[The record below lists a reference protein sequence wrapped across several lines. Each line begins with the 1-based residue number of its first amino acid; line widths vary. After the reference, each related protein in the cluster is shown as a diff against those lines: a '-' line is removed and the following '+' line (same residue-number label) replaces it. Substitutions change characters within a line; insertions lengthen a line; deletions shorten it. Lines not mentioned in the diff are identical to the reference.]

1 MKYHFNGNYEN
12 TVSNGDARVKISE
25 LKKYYDNSV
34 KTKEYEWKKKLGE
47 DLDWYLSFDN
57 LREKDTTKHVHRL
70 HSYKGKFIPQLVEY
84 FLDNHIDEF
93 KKEVYFNPGDTVL
106 DPFMGS
112 GTTLVQSSEM
122 GINSIGIDISKF
134 NCLIAEVKI
143 LYYNIEDME
152 IILNKTAA
160 KTKKFSEERFND
172 RYAQN
177 LKNLISNF
185 NKNNFLSPDYKIN
198 INKNLIDEKEYSEIK
213 LKEFYDIFS
222 EFKQKNKQT
231 QQTLLSDEEIKEIPN
246 FISDWY
252 TPRIREELFFYL
264 NLINEIEDERMQNLM
279 KVVLS
284 RTARSCRATT
294 HSDLATLI
302 KPIYDPYYCKKHYK
316 ICTPINTIKTK
327 LNTYTI
333 DTIKRI
339 KEFSKLRKNVFTQVI
354 HSDSKNIDI
363 LKNIK
368 SSNPKFYEIIKK
380 HKIDGIF
387 SSPPYV
393 GQIDYHEQ
401 HAYAYELFDIERR
414 DENEIGPMFKGK
426 SKKAKDDY
434 IEGISLVLSNMKQFL
449 KDNSNIFIVANDKF
463 NLYPII
469 AEKSGLKIVNEYK
482 RPVLNR
488 TERDKQPYSEK
499 IFHMMKK

>member
-1 MKYHFNGNYEN
+1 M
-12 TVSNGDARVKISE
+12 
-25 LKKYYDNSV
+25 
-34 KTKEYEWKKKLGE
+34 
-47 DLDWYLSFDN
+47 SFDN

-70 HSYKGKFIPQLVEY
+70 HPYKGKFIPQLVEY

-112 GTTLVQSSEM
+112 GTMLVQSSEM
-122 GINSIGIDISKF
+122 GINSIGTDISKF
-134 NCLIAEVKI
+134 NCLISEAKI
-143 LYYNIEDME
+143 SNYDIKKLE
-152 IILNKTAA
+152 IILNIAVRKTQ
-160 KTKKFSEERFND
+160 KFSENRFNL
-172 RYAQN
+172 RYTRD
-177 LKNLISNF
+177 LKNFISEF
-185 NKNNFLSPDYKIN
+185 NKNNFPSPEYKIN
-198 INKNLIDEKEYSEIK
+198 LNNDLIDEKEYCEKKI
-213 LKEFYDIFS
+213 KEFQDKFY
-222 EFKQKNKQT
+222 EFKQKYKQLD
-231 QQTLLSDEEIKEIPN
+231 QTIFINEENKEIPD

-252 TPRIREELFFYL
+252 SPRIREELFFYL
-264 NLINEIEDERMQNLM
+264 NLINNIEDEKIQNLM
-279 KVVLS
+279 KIILS

-316 ICTPINTIKTK
+316 ICNPIDTIKTK
-327 LNTYTI
+327 LNTYTV
-333 DTIKRI
+333 DTIRRI
-339 KEFSKLRKNVFTQVI
+339 EDFSNLRKNTFTQVI
-354 HSDSKNIDI
+354 HGDSKTIDI
-363 LKNIK
+363 LENIK
-368 SSNPKFYEIIKK
+368 IHNPEFYKILNIR
-380 HKIDGIF
+380 KIDGIF

-401 HAYAYELFDIERR
+401 HAYAYELFDIERK

-426 SKKAKDDY
+426 SNKAKEDY
-434 IEGISLVLSNMKQFL
+434 VEGISLVLSNMKQYL
-449 KDNSNIFIVANDKF
+449 KDDSNIFIVANDKF

-499 IFHMMKK
+499 IFHMKKMNL

>member
-1 MKYHFNGNYEN
+1 MKYDQNGNYRN
-12 TVSNGDARVKISE
+12 TISNGDVRVKTSE
-25 LKKYYDNSV
+25 LKKYYDISV
-34 KTKEYEWKKKLGE
+34 KTREDEWKEKLGA

-93 KKEVYFNPGDTVL
+93 KKEVYFNPHDIVL

-112 GTTLVQSSEM
+112 GTTLVQSAEM
-122 GINSIGIDISKF
+122 CINSIGIDVSKF
-134 NCLIAEVKI
+134 NCLISEVKTSN
-143 LYYNIEDME
+143 YNIEKLK
-152 IILNKTAA
+152 IILKEAA
-160 KTKKFSEERFND
+160 NLTRQFSERRFND
-172 RYAQN
+172 RYN
-177 LKNLISNF
+177 KDLKNFISEF
-185 NKNNFLSPDYKIN
+185 NKNNFPSPDYKIN

-213 LKEFYDIFS
+213 LKEFYDLFS
-222 EFKQKNKQT
+222 DFKQKYNQVNQT
-231 QQTLLSDEEIKEIPN
+231 QLIDLENKEIPK
-246 FISDWY
+246 FIGDWY
-252 TPRIREELFFYL
+252 SPRIREELFFYL
-264 NLINEIEDERMQNLM
+264 QLINEIEDEKIQNLM
-279 KVVLS
+279 KVILS

-316 ICTPINTIKTK
+316 ICTPIDTIKTK

-333 DTIKRI
+333 DTIRRI
-339 KEFSKLRKNVFTQVI
+339 EDFSRLRKNVFTQVI
-354 HSDSKNIDI
+354 HGDSRSIDI
-363 LKNIK
+363 IKYIKN
-368 SSNPKFYEIIKK
+368 SNPEFYDLIKRR
-380 HKIDGIF
+380 KIDGIF

-401 HAYAYELFDIERR
+401 HAYAYELFEIERR

-426 SKKAKDDY
+426 SKKAKEDY

-449 KDNSNIFIVANDKF
+449 KNDSNIFIVANDKF

-499 IFHMMKK
+499 IFHMNKL